1 MSFNLPYQFKQSG
14 RLVVVQHSHNGHVR
28 VSPNNMGQADGGGG
42 HGAFAQWRIMLEG
55 GQHCRLQSTKTNKYL
70 RIFRN
75 GNVIDVDGGTGPFT
89 KFKIHYHSRPNG
101 IKLESDRFPGRY
113 LAVNPNR
120 TMKIGGGGHHCNL
133 WIKREGQAQ
142 QVHHVQQPRRAQV
155 QSVQHVG
162 QGSFNAPYLFQ
173 QNNTVI
179 IKSNYGKTLR
189 VSPNNTHNG
198 DGNGGTGQYA
208 RWRVIKDGNG
218 VIKLQNTHSN
228 KYLRIENNNSVNV
241 GGTGGALTR
250 FRYHVHRHPN
260 GIKLESCRFPGK
272 YVAIHPNGTLT
283 HGTGGIHT
291 QLSLWRDAGGN
302 APKANFVV
310 RQAQPQQANFVVQ
323 QAKPQGEYN
332 AAYQFQK
339 NNEVVI
345 RSNYGKHLRV
355 NPNNTKNADGNGG
368 TGQYARWRVILDG
381 GRVIKLQNTHSGK
394 YLRIEGNHQVNVGG
408 GGGAWTRFRYH
419 VHRHPNGVKL
429 ESCKIPGKYVAIHPN
444 GNVTHGTGGIH
455 TQLSLWRRGGAAPQ
469 VVVRQPQPQVVVVQQ
484 PQPQV
489 IVQRQPQV
497 IVQNPSIN
505 VQQRQMEQQM
515 AAQQQQMNQQ
525 MAAQQQ
531 QMTQQMEQLRIQNEI
546 SLKSQ
551 QQQMELEKQQM
562 EQQMQQNM
570 ALQQQELDAQRQ
582 LMEQQQQ
589 MMSNVSSAS
598 IPTQQEGVN
607 APVNPFYGNV
617 DTLDGAISYPVLN
630 QAVEEKEAAPVMMP
644 VQGQEAANAV
654 YLWLHKLGMER
665 YYKTFIE
672 NGYDVLDS
680 VGEISREDLK
690 EMGVALGHIKTIVR
704 ASLTAPF
711 VNRKLRVK
719 CMRYGTYLNQHDFKN
734 KNRCVLQHSEN
745 ENKPGSV
752 WLFELLDDNV
762 FTLKHV
768 QTATFLRIIQEDG
781 AVDTRSPLD
790 QHSKMILEKH
800 ENSKGIYYIKES
812 VQENYVKF
820 DEPRTFG
827 YNKVEATKKRDASC
841 RMALE
846 LIK

>member
-142 QVHHVQQPRRAQV
+142 QVHHVKQPRRAQV

-198 DGNGGTGQYA
+198 
-208 RWRVIKDGNG
+208 
-218 VIKLQNTHSN
+218 
-228 KYLRIENNNSVNV
+228 
-241 GGTGGALTR
+241 
-250 FRYHVHRHPN
+250 
-260 GIKLESCRFPGK
+260 
-272 YVAIHPNGTLT
+272 
-283 HGTGGIHT
+283 
-291 QLSLWRDAGGN
+291 
-302 APKANFVV
+302 
-310 RQAQPQQANFVVQ
+310 
-323 QAKPQGEYN
+323 
-332 AAYQFQK
+332 
-339 NNEVVI
+339 
-345 RSNYGKHLRV
+345 
-355 NPNNTKNADGNGG
+355 DGNGG